1 MMRLQRHWTRRT
13 LTSTLLLPVAW
24 LFSLLVL
31 LRRQAYRRGWLH
43 TIHVGV
49 PVIVVGNI
57 TAGGSGKT
65 PLVIWLA
72 NALRARGLRPG
83 VVSRGYGGSARGC
96 VDVDRRS
103 DPREVGDEPLLIHYK
118 SGAPVVVGRD
128 RVAAART
135 LLARHPGI
143 DVILSDDGLQ
153 HYRLQRDI
161 ELAVL
166 DAATRLGNARALPAG
181 PLREPPSRLASV
193 DAVIEV
199 MRGNASPASP
209 ASDNTWTVNYLAGP
223 AYPLLDPQRK
233 TALQDLPPRAWLA
246 VAGIGQPQGFF
257 DMLAAHGLRFT
268 PRSFADHHAYRAG
281 ELRPDEA
288 VLMTEKD
295 AVKCLGF
302 AAADWWA
309 VELEVRPQAGLLDY
323 LCARLADRNK
333 TSQQPEYRQRGPG
346 RNGGQGHDAG
356 SGPARG
362 AR

>member
-1 MMRLQRHWTRRT
+1 MNRLQLHWTRRT
-13 LTSTLLLPVAW
+13 LTSTLLLPLAW
-24 LFSLLVL
+24 LFSFLVF
-31 LRRQAYRRGWLH
+31 LRRLAYRRGWLYA
-43 TIHVGV
+43 IHVGV

-83 VVSRGYGGSARGC
+83 VVSRGYGGSASGC

-118 SGAPVVVGRD
+118 TGVPVVVGRD

-135 LLARHPGI
+135 LLALHPGI

-153 HYRLQRDI
+153 HYRLQRDV

-166 DAATRLGNARALPAG
+166 DAATGLGNARALPAG
-181 PLREPPSRLASV
+181 PLREPPGRLATV

-199 MRGNASPASP
+199 VRGSVSPSNP
-209 ASDNTWTVNYLAGP
+209 ASDKTWQASYLAGQ

-233 TALQDLPPRAWLA
+233 TALQDLPQQQWLA
-246 VAGIGQPQGFF
+246 VSGIGQPQGFF
-257 DMLAAHGLRFT
+257 DMLSAHGLRFT
-268 PRSFADHHAYRAG
+268 PRSFADHHAYRADD
-281 ELRPDEA
+281 LPRDKA

-295 AVKCLGF
+295 AVKCLDF

-309 VELEVRPQAGLLDY
+309 VELEVIPQAGLLEF

-333 TSQQPEYRQRGPG
+333 TQPRADDRHA
-346 RNGGQGHDAG
+346 RLQGIA
-356 SGPARG
+356 ARG
-362 AR
+362 RDAA